1 MSNEY
6 ECFSGLYFWP
16 APSVCWVRPTSP
28 FSTPLQLSRMTTLTQ
43 RQSKISHKSKWTQ
56 MFASKVIKNIFSR
69 YSRLKRMSKVVHSA
83 ERWFFQIGGISESV
97 KWLCNV
103 KQKEKRDMKM
113 TKTQWKGVGCQW
125 WWWQSRSGERR
136 PRWEKTL
143 TAPVCVVRVAV
154 MVIIIIVI
162 ITFKV

>member
-16 APSVCWVRPTSP
+16 APSACWVRPTSP
-28 FSTPLQLSRMTTLTQ
+28 FSTPLPLSRMTTLTQ

-83 ERWFFQIGGISESV
+83 ERWFFLKTDRWHFGISKMIVQCRAER
-97 KWLCNV
+97 KTWHKNDENTMKRCWLPMMV
-103 KQKEKRDMKM
+103 VAEQIRGE
-113 TKTQWKGVGCQW
+113 KTQVIKNLDSSCLC
-125 WWWQSRSGERR
+125 SGE
-136 PRWEKTL
+136 WL
-143 TAPVCVVRVAV
+143 WWSS
-154 MVIIIIVI
+154 
-162 ITFKV
+162 